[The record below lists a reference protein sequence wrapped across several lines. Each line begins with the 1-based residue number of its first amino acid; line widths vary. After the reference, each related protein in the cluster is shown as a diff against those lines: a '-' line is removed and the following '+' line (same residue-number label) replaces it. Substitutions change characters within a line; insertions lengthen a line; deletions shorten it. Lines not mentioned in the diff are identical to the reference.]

1 MRYLRQTNDAGLEL
15 TSASIFDNEK
25 SVGMNSFGGGSFKS
39 GHKPAV
45 LHD

>member
-1 MRYLRQTNDAGLEL
+1 MRYFWQYNDGGFIL

-45 LHD
+45 RHD